1 MHIMQTYFIL
11 TYNVVSVT
19 GNGKRA
25 GRPSSTLLLRVM
37 SHLRRLCS
45 PQRRPGNR
53 VRREARFRGLKC
65 HLRLATGLPATG
77 LPRDSRLLRPRGETR
92 ARGRSERAHAMPS
105 APTAFRK
112 MNERAGVDLGPDAAE
127 AAGERPPTPH
137 PPSQKG
143 PKACTRRTDGRG
155 VGVQLVPSC
164 RHVRESV
171 FLVFKLKHLTYD
183 SKRHVLG

>member
-1 MHIMQTYFIL
+1 MQTYFIL

-25 GRPSSTLLLRVM
+25 GRPSSTLLLRVT

-112 MNERAGVDLGPDAAE
+112 INERAGVDLGPDAAE
-127 AAGERPPTPH
+127 AAGERPPR
-137 PPSQKG
+137 PPTLRRRKG
-143 PKACTRRTDGRG
+143 QRPAPGEPMDGVWGCNSFRA
-155 VGVQLVPSC
+155 VGMFGRVSFW
-164 RHVRESV
+164 
-171 FLVFKLKHLTYD
+171 FLN
-183 SKRHVLG
+183 

>member
-25 GRPSSTLLLRVM
+25 GRPSSTLLLRVT

-65 HLRLATGLPATG
+65 HLLLATGLPATG
-77 LPRDSRLLRPRGETR
+77 LPRDSRLLRPRGETQ

-127 AAGERPPTPH
+127 AAGERPPDP
-137 PPSQKG
+137 PPSVAERAKG
-143 PKACTRRTDGRG
+143 LHPANRWTGCGGATRSELSACSGECLSG
-155 VGVQLVPSC
+155 
-164 RHVRESV
+164 
-171 FLVFKLKHLTYD
+171 F
-183 SKRHVLG
+183 